1 MKFKQLSALVLAAS
15 AFTAAP
21 AMAWESADGQFSTS
35 ASVALSSDYMWR
47 GASQTDSEPAI
58 SGSFDVGHAS
68 GLYAGV
74 WGSNVDYALNGDQA
88 HLELNYYAGFASEIG
103 DTGISYDVG
112 ALRYAF
118 PGTDSG
124 DWNEA
129 YIGLG
134 YSHFSLKVSH
144 SGDVL
149 ASGESATHYLLGFN
163 HALPMGLH
171 FHANYAF
178 YHFDDIDDVFT
189 QAAAANI
196 DDTLEDFNLG
206 VSTEYAGFGFD
217 LTYYNTLSEAEDLVE
232 AGNNGSDALV
242 DDRFVFTISKS
253 L

>member
-21 AMAWESADGQFSTS
+21 AMAWESADGQFNTS
-35 ASVALSSDYMWR
+35 ASVALSTDYMWR
-47 GASQTDSEPAI
+47 GASSTDNEAAI

-68 GLYAGV
+68 GLYVGTWA
-74 WGSNVDYALNGDQA
+74 SNIEADNSSVEIDV
-88 HLELNYYAGFASEIG
+88 YAGFANEIG
-103 DTGISYDVG
+103 NTGISYDVG
-112 ALRYAF
+112 AMRYFF
-118 PGTDSG
+118 PGNDGTG
-124 DWNEA
+124 DWNEVYA
-129 YIGLG
+129 GLS

-189 QAAAANI
+189 QAEAANI